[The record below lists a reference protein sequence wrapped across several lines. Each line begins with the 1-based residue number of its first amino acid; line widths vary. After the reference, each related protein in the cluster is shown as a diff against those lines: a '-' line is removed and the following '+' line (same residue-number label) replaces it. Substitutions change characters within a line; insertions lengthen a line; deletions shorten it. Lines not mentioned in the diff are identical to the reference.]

1 MKWAKSW
8 PLCEFFW
15 FYKAFQRTSSQHSIC
30 KQNLTP
36 VSSPFFLPAASSPPP
51 AVKLRGEADGQ
62 TKVYFSCYVSGGTGT
77 LALDLSPP
85 HPYGAQTT
93 RFPYNCHFHS
103 QGASLHREWKMLQ
116 TFLDPCLFVCYFP
129 PSP

>member
-1 MKWAKSW
+1 MGGPHAEVEIK
-8 PLCEFFW
+8 PQL
-15 FYKAFQRTSSQHSIC
+15 
-30 KQNLTP
+30 
-36 VSSPFFLPAASSPPP
+36 
-51 AVKLRGEADGQ
+51 KLRDTVSKEED
-62 TKVYFSCYVSGGTGT
+62 FSCYVSGGTGT